1 MSEIVFYDSNPS
13 IRALFAR
20 CLSGFGMEVV
30 EVEHIEQTIDALKSC
45 QNPVLFIADM
55 SRQPEFL
62 TQLQR
67 NVPSYLDNP
76 DRCVLTSVQPTAL
89 APFII
94 SPVEDCFFKHI
105 VERPFKKNDFLAFV
119 ETLIHPDAEPEIQ
132 KGASTALNSGISQI
146 TATAPAQAALHASA
160 KNAADV
166 LPPPDHALPANNSSS
181 LPNTHTVNTVRR
193 EHRMSRL
200 GRSGGSTRAK
210 IPPSPS
216 VENTSSHHRES
227 SAPRP
232 VMPDVQTASHHRE
245 SSAPR
250 PAMPDVQTASHHR
263 ESSAPRPAMPD
274 VQTADPSE
282 SRIGRRKRPAVSSP
296 SHPVPGSVRTP
307 ASRLAATEPHALKA
321 GSHQKSQE
329 QDILDALE
337 ASIDHLPDHL
347 PDDDP
352 DEENTLLVSPNHI
365 QSALHPTPAHQS
377 PSILIS
383 TQSAVLGAPICEF
396 NDFQLPWLL
405 DILASATLHRKKY
418 TLAFRSADTE
428 HVLFLESARAFW
440 FESIHKGVVESAE
453 RFIQTLP
460 DDLDKNALTD
470 LVRQNLPLSHAF
482 KTLHAERQAGT
493 LCEQRI
499 RQGVERIAQ
508 LVGQPCALHEGLP
521 DKWAKIVR
529 LRPCKFIPLGPILFD
544 LFRTRADAEIPPP
557 IFASASFVTRNYRT
571 PINAHIALSSDELEL
586 LAALRFPKS
595 LESLRAT
602 GIKHAADTLC
612 RLFYFGFCDLT
623 D

>member
-1 MSEIVFYDSNPS
+1 
-13 IRALFAR
+13 
-20 CLSGFGMEVV
+20 
-30 EVEHIEQTIDALKSC
+30 
-45 QNPVLFIADM
+45 
-55 SRQPEFL
+55 
-62 TQLQR
+62 
-67 NVPSYLDNP
+67 
-76 DRCVLTSVQPTAL
+76 
-89 APFII
+89 
-94 SPVEDCFFKHI
+94 
-105 VERPFKKNDFLAFV
+105 
-119 ETLIHPDAEPEIQ
+119 
-132 KGASTALNSGISQI
+132 
-146 TATAPAQAALHASA
+146 
-160 KNAADV
+160 
-166 LPPPDHALPANNSSS
+166 
-181 LPNTHTVNTVRR
+181 
-193 EHRMSRL
+193 
-200 GRSGGSTRAK
+200 
-210 IPPSPS
+210 
-216 VENTSSHHRES
+216 
-227 SAPRP
+227 
-232 VMPDVQTASHHRE
+232 MPDVQT
-245 SSAPR
+245 
-250 PAMPDVQTASHHR
+250 VSHHR

-321 GSHQKSQE
+321 GSHPKSQE

-337 ASIDHLPDHL
+337 DSIDHLPDHL

-383 TQSAVLGAPICEF
+383 TQSTVLGAPICEF

-453 RFIQTLP
+453 RYIQTLP

>member
-181 LPNTHTVNTVRR
+181 LPNAHTVNTVRR

-216 VENTSSHHRES
+216 VENT
-227 SAPRP
+227 P
-232 VMPDVQTASHHRE
+232 
-245 SSAPR
+245 
-250 PAMPDVQTASHHR
+250 SHHR

-321 GSHQKSQE
+321 GSHPKSQE

-365 QSALHPTPAHQS
+365 QNALHPTPAHQS

>member
-181 LPNTHTVNTVRR
+181 FPNAHTVNTVRR

-216 VENTSSHHRES
+216 VENT
-227 SAPRP
+227 P
-232 VMPDVQTASHHRE
+232 
-245 SSAPR
+245 
-250 PAMPDVQTASHHR
+250 SHHR

-321 GSHQKSQE
+321 GSHPKSQE

-365 QSALHPTPAHQS
+365 QNALHPTPAHQS

>member
-160 KNAADV
+160 KNAADA

-181 LPNTHTVNTVRR
+181 FPNAHTVNTVRR

-216 VENTSSHHRES
+216 VENT
-227 SAPRP
+227 P
-232 VMPDVQTASHHRE
+232 
-245 SSAPR
+245 
-250 PAMPDVQTASHHR
+250 SHHR

-321 GSHQKSQE
+321 GSHPKSQE

-383 TQSAVLGAPICEF
+383 TQSAVLGVPICEF

>member
-160 KNAADV
+160 KNAADA

-181 LPNTHTVNTVRR
+181 LPNAHTVNTVRR

-210 IPPSPS
+210 IPPLPS
-216 VENTSSHHRES
+216 VENT
-227 SAPRP
+227 P
-232 VMPDVQTASHHRE
+232 
-245 SSAPR
+245 
-250 PAMPDVQTASHHR
+250 SHHR

-307 ASRLAATEPHALKA
+307 ASRLAATEPHAQKA
-321 GSHQKSQE
+321 GSHPKSQE

-365 QSALHPTPAHQS
+365 QNALHPTPAHQS

>member
-160 KNAADV
+160 KNAADA

-181 LPNTHTVNTVRR
+181 FPNAHTVNTVRR

-216 VENTSSHHRES
+216 VENT
-227 SAPRP
+227 P
-232 VMPDVQTASHHRE
+232 SHHRE

-321 GSHQKSQE
+321 GSHPKSQE
-329 QDILDALE
+329 QDKVLSLSVGA
-337 ASIDHLPDHL
+337 
-347 PDDDP
+347 DDYVQKP
-352 DEENTLLVSPNHI
+352 
-365 QSALHPTPAHQS
+365 
-377 PSILIS
+377 
-383 TQSAVLGAPICEF
+383 F
-396 NDFQLPWLL
+396 
-405 DILASATLHRKKY
+405 
-418 TLAFRSADTE
+418 
-428 HVLFLESARAFW
+428 
-440 FESIHKGVVESAE
+440 GV
-453 RFIQTLP
+453 R
-460 DDLDKNALTD
+460 
-470 LVRQNLPLSHAF
+470 
-482 KTLHAERQAGT
+482 
-493 LCEQRI
+493 
-499 RQGVERIAQ
+499 
-508 LVGQPCALHEGLP
+508 
-521 DKWAKIVR
+521 
-529 LRPCKFIPLGPILFD
+529 
-544 LFRTRADAEIPPP
+544 
-557 IFASASFVTRNYRT
+557 
-571 PINAHIALSSDELEL
+571 EL
-586 LAALRFPKS
+586 LARASALLRRIGKHDKPTVSDDVLTSGPFTLDLKS
-595 LESLRAT
+595 RILL
-602 GIKHAADTLC
+602 
-612 RLFYFGFCDLT
+612 
-623 D
+623 

>member
-160 KNAADV
+160 KNAADA

-181 LPNTHTVNTVRR
+181 LPNAHTVNTVRR

-210 IPPSPS
+210 IPPLPS
-216 VENTSSHHRES
+216 VENT
-227 SAPRP
+227 P
-232 VMPDVQTASHHRE
+232 
-245 SSAPR
+245 
-250 PAMPDVQTASHHR
+250 SHHR

-307 ASRLAATEPHALKA
+307 ASRLAATESHALKA
-321 GSHQKSQE
+321 GSHPKSQE

-347 PDDDP
+347 NDDDP

-453 RFIQTLP
+453 RYIQTLP

>member
-160 KNAADV
+160 KNAADA

-181 LPNTHTVNTVRR
+181 LPNAHTVNTVRR

-210 IPPSPS
+210 IPPLPS
-216 VENTSSHHRES
+216 VENT
-227 SAPRP
+227 P
-232 VMPDVQTASHHRE
+232 
-245 SSAPR
+245 
-250 PAMPDVQTASHHR
+250 SHHR

-307 ASRLAATEPHALKA
+307 ASRLAATESHALKA
-321 GSHQKSQE
+321 GSHPKSQE

-337 ASIDHLPDHL
+337 ASIDHLPEHL

-453 RFIQTLP
+453 RYIQTLP

-544 LFRTRADAEIPPP
+544 LFRTRADVEIPPP

>member
-160 KNAADV
+160 KNAADA

-181 LPNTHTVNTVRR
+181 LPNAHTVNTVRR

-216 VENTSSHHRES
+216 IENT
-227 SAPRP
+227 P
-232 VMPDVQTASHHRE
+232 
-245 SSAPR
+245 
-250 PAMPDVQTASHHR
+250 SHHR

-321 GSHQKSQE
+321 GSHPKSQE

-337 ASIDHLPDHL
+337 DSIDHLPDHL

-383 TQSAVLGAPICEF
+383 TQSTVLGAPICEF

-453 RFIQTLP
+453 RYIQTLP

>member
-1 MSEIVFYDSNPS
+1 
-13 IRALFAR
+13 
-20 CLSGFGMEVV
+20 
-30 EVEHIEQTIDALKSC
+30 
-45 QNPVLFIADM
+45 
-55 SRQPEFL
+55 
-62 TQLQR
+62 
-67 NVPSYLDNP
+67 
-76 DRCVLTSVQPTAL
+76 
-89 APFII
+89 
-94 SPVEDCFFKHI
+94 
-105 VERPFKKNDFLAFV
+105 
-119 ETLIHPDAEPEIQ
+119 
-132 KGASTALNSGISQI
+132 
-146 TATAPAQAALHASA
+146 
-160 KNAADV
+160 
-166 LPPPDHALPANNSSS
+166 
-181 LPNTHTVNTVRR
+181 
-193 EHRMSRL
+193 
-200 GRSGGSTRAK
+200 
-210 IPPSPS
+210 
-216 VENTSSHHRES
+216 
-227 SAPRP
+227 
-232 VMPDVQTASHHRE
+232 
-245 SSAPR
+245 
-250 PAMPDVQTASHHR
+250 
-263 ESSAPRPAMPD
+263 MPD

-307 ASRLAATEPHALKA
+307 ASRLAATESHALKA
-321 GSHQKSQE
+321 GSHPKSQE

-347 PDDDP
+347 NDDDP

-453 RFIQTLP
+453 RYIQTLP

>member
-1 MSEIVFYDSNPS
+1 MERSDMSEIVFYDSNPS

-160 KNAADV
+160 KNAADA

-181 LPNTHTVNTVRR
+181 LPNAHTVNTVRR

-210 IPPSPS
+210 IPPLPS
-216 VENTSSHHRES
+216 VENT
-227 SAPRP
+227 P
-232 VMPDVQTASHHRE
+232 
-245 SSAPR
+245 
-250 PAMPDVQTASHHR
+250 SHHR

-307 ASRLAATEPHALKA
+307 ASRLAATESHALKA
-321 GSHQKSQE
+321 GSHPKSQE

-347 PDDDP
+347 NDDDP

-453 RFIQTLP
+453 RYIQTLP

>member
-160 KNAADV
+160 KNAADA

-181 LPNTHTVNTVRR
+181 LPNAHTVNTVRR

-216 VENTSSHHRES
+216 VENT
-227 SAPRP
+227 P
-232 VMPDVQTASHHRE
+232 
-245 SSAPR
+245 
-250 PAMPDVQTASHHR
+250 SHHR

-321 GSHQKSQE
+321 GSHPKSQE

-365 QSALHPTPAHQS
+365 QNALHPTPAHQS

-453 RFIQTLP
+453 RYIQTLP

-544 LFRTRADAEIPPP
+544 LFRTRADVEIPPP

>member
-160 KNAADV
+160 KNAADA
-166 LPPPDHALPANNSSS
+166 LPPPDHALPANKSSS
-181 LPNTHTVNTVRR
+181 LPNAHTVNTVRR

-210 IPPSPS
+210 IPPLPS
-216 VENTSSHHRES
+216 VEIT
-227 SAPRP
+227 P
-232 VMPDVQTASHHRE
+232 
-245 SSAPR
+245 
-250 PAMPDVQTASHHR
+250 SHHR

-307 ASRLAATEPHALKA
+307 ASRLAATESHALKA
-321 GSHQKSQE
+321 GSHPKSQE

-347 PDDDP
+347 NDDDP

-453 RFIQTLP
+453 RYIQTLP

>member
-160 KNAADV
+160 KNAADA

-181 LPNTHTVNTVRR
+181 LPNAHTVNTVRR

-216 VENTSSHHRES
+216 VENT
-227 SAPRP
+227 P
-232 VMPDVQTASHHRE
+232 
-245 SSAPR
+245 
-250 PAMPDVQTASHHR
+250 SHHR

-321 GSHQKSQE
+321 GSHPKSQE

-365 QSALHPTPAHQS
+365 QNALHPTPAPQS
-377 PSILIS
+377 PSILPS
-383 TQSAVLGAPICEF
+383 TQSAVLGAPLCEF
-396 NDFQLPWLL
+396 HDFQLPWLL

-453 RFIQTLP
+453 RYIQTLP

-544 LFRTRADAEIPPP
+544 LFRTRADVEIPPP

-602 GIKHAADTLC
+602 GIKHAANTLC